1 MICKG
6 ISYTRILLLLN
17 DILDKNQMEHVF
29 FAVYDDDDNNGEFES
44 LKRKFYQQLK
54 GKFPEFQKEQTFDM
68 KIIKGPSIEELIS
81 KAYIGLGSASF
92 IRVDEVRFFPSMF
105 LLIRENDDILYK
117 LRFLQKIQ
125 YPLDQKRV
133 YRMLDGKFF
142 MDVFGRSDLRINDA
156 VYHFCVLSIDSRA
169 NLWKWITLTKE
180 HEYIDQCYMDAL
192 SGNGF
197 RGKNR
202 RTIKIY
208 EMVDLYFGEKFVL
221 YNDASFLLDD
231 HQFNFFALFI
241 RYIEALGK
249 SLGLNVDQAQRLL
262 QRINQK
268 NMQYTNDDLDF
279 TIEVSDVYTEFSD
292 QLEIQYLS
300 LLDIQR
306 YSVDISGF
314 YREDNEINET
324 EPPETIEE
332 LFDRLY
338 DFPKDDKQIIL
349 NAIHQDENGRSYQ
362 SLLDNAMQDAY
373 ESDSYLSLH
382 IYIDPNYT
390 KYRKRYEKWFK
401 NDYVYQTLDQSAPEY
416 VRNLWMTSAVLKN
429 GARCDIFLDGYMV
442 ENFEKYIS
450 TINHQYFIDQIKI
463 RKKLNLL

>member
-1 MICKG
+1 MKG
-6 ISYTRILLLLN
+6 PKHGGANLAVAKQMELVIDKVGLDATDEQLKQVIN

-197 RGKNR
+197 RR
-202 RTIKIY
+202 
-208 EMVDLYFGEKFVL
+208 
-221 YNDASFLLDD
+221 
-231 HQFNFFALFI
+231 
-241 RYIEALGK
+241 
-249 SLGLNVDQAQRLL
+249 
-262 QRINQK
+262 
-268 NMQYTNDDLDF
+268 
-279 TIEVSDVYTEFSD
+279 
-292 QLEIQYLS
+292 
-300 LLDIQR
+300 
-306 YSVDISGF
+306 
-314 YREDNEINET
+314 
-324 EPPETIEE
+324 
-332 LFDRLY
+332 
-338 DFPKDDKQIIL
+338 
-349 NAIHQDENGRSYQ
+349 
-362 SLLDNAMQDAY
+362 
-373 ESDSYLSLH
+373 
-382 IYIDPNYT
+382 
-390 KYRKRYEKWFK
+390 
-401 NDYVYQTLDQSAPEY
+401 
-416 VRNLWMTSAVLKN
+416 
-429 GARCDIFLDGYMV
+429 
-442 ENFEKYIS
+442 
-450 TINHQYFIDQIKI
+450 
-463 RKKLNLL
+463 

>member
-1 MICKG
+1 M
-6 ISYTRILLLLN
+6 N
-17 DILDKNQMEHVF
+17 NQ
-29 FAVYDDDDNNGEFES
+29 
-44 LKRKFYQQLK
+44 
-54 GKFPEFQKEQTFDM
+54 
-68 KIIKGPSIEELIS
+68 
-81 KAYIGLGSASF
+81 
-92 IRVDEVRFFPSMF
+92 
-105 LLIRENDDILYK
+105 
-117 LRFLQKIQ
+117 
-125 YPLDQKRV
+125 
-133 YRMLDGKFF
+133 
-142 MDVFGRSDLRINDA
+142 
-156 VYHFCVLSIDSRA
+156 
-169 NLWKWITLTKE
+169 
-180 HEYIDQCYMDAL
+180 
-192 SGNGF
+192 
-197 RGKNR
+197 
-202 RTIKIY
+202 IY
-208 EMVDLYFGEKFVL
+208 EMVDLYFGENFVL

-249 SLGLNVDQAQRLL
+249 SLGLNVDQTQRLL

-390 KYRKRYEKWFK
+390 K
-401 NDYVYQTLDQSAPEY
+401 
-416 VRNLWMTSAVLKN
+416 
-429 GARCDIFLDGYMV
+429 
-442 ENFEKYIS
+442 
-450 TINHQYFIDQIKI
+450 
-463 RKKLNLL
+463 

>member
-1 MICKG
+1 MQNKNTIKNWKIEITEEG
-6 ISYTRILLLLN
+6 AKLFITEGAVMARDVLNLAREQAIKYNLSVLKIYMHDGQYYDYTFEDDMLYFIHMTE
-17 DILDKNQMEHVF
+17 KMEHVF

-44 LKRKFYQQLK
+44 LKRRFYQQLK

-197 RGKNR
+197 RR
-202 RTIKIY
+202 
-208 EMVDLYFGEKFVL
+208 
-221 YNDASFLLDD
+221 
-231 HQFNFFALFI
+231 
-241 RYIEALGK
+241 
-249 SLGLNVDQAQRLL
+249 
-262 QRINQK
+262 
-268 NMQYTNDDLDF
+268 
-279 TIEVSDVYTEFSD
+279 
-292 QLEIQYLS
+292 
-300 LLDIQR
+300 
-306 YSVDISGF
+306 
-314 YREDNEINET
+314 
-324 EPPETIEE
+324 
-332 LFDRLY
+332 
-338 DFPKDDKQIIL
+338 
-349 NAIHQDENGRSYQ
+349 
-362 SLLDNAMQDAY
+362 
-373 ESDSYLSLH
+373 
-382 IYIDPNYT
+382 
-390 KYRKRYEKWFK
+390 
-401 NDYVYQTLDQSAPEY
+401 
-416 VRNLWMTSAVLKN
+416 
-429 GARCDIFLDGYMV
+429 
-442 ENFEKYIS
+442 
-450 TINHQYFIDQIKI
+450 
-463 RKKLNLL
+463 

>member
-1 MICKG
+1 MI
-6 ISYTRILLLLN
+6 IS
-17 DILDKNQMEHVF
+17 
-29 FAVYDDDDNNGEFES
+29 
-44 LKRKFYQQLK
+44 
-54 GKFPEFQKEQTFDM
+54 
-68 KIIKGPSIEELIS
+68 
-81 KAYIGLGSASF
+81 
-92 IRVDEVRFFPSMF
+92 
-105 LLIRENDDILYK
+105 
-117 LRFLQKIQ
+117 
-125 YPLDQKRV
+125 
-133 YRMLDGKFF
+133 
-142 MDVFGRSDLRINDA
+142 
-156 VYHFCVLSIDSRA
+156 
-169 NLWKWITLTKE
+169 
-180 HEYIDQCYMDAL
+180 
-192 SGNGF
+192 
-197 RGKNR
+197 
-202 RTIKIY
+202 
-208 EMVDLYFGEKFVL
+208 
-221 YNDASFLLDD
+221 
-231 HQFNFFALFI
+231 QFFFALFI

-249 SLGLNVDQAQRLL
+249 SFRFKCRSGSEIVATYQPEKYA
-262 QRINQK
+262 I
-268 NMQYTNDDLDF
+268 YEYDLDF

-401 NDYVYQTLDQSAPEY
+401 ND
-416 VRNLWMTSAVLKN
+416 
-429 GARCDIFLDGYMV
+429 
-442 ENFEKYIS
+442 
-450 TINHQYFIDQIKI
+450 
-463 RKKLNLL
+463 

>member
-1 MICKG
+1 
-6 ISYTRILLLLN
+6 
-17 DILDKNQMEHVF
+17 MEHVF

-44 LKRKFYQQLK
+44 LKRRFYQQLK

-197 RGKNR
+197 RR
-202 RTIKIY
+202 
-208 EMVDLYFGEKFVL
+208 
-221 YNDASFLLDD
+221 
-231 HQFNFFALFI
+231 
-241 RYIEALGK
+241 
-249 SLGLNVDQAQRLL
+249 
-262 QRINQK
+262 
-268 NMQYTNDDLDF
+268 
-279 TIEVSDVYTEFSD
+279 
-292 QLEIQYLS
+292 
-300 LLDIQR
+300 
-306 YSVDISGF
+306 
-314 YREDNEINET
+314 
-324 EPPETIEE
+324 
-332 LFDRLY
+332 
-338 DFPKDDKQIIL
+338 
-349 NAIHQDENGRSYQ
+349 
-362 SLLDNAMQDAY
+362 
-373 ESDSYLSLH
+373 
-382 IYIDPNYT
+382 
-390 KYRKRYEKWFK
+390 
-401 NDYVYQTLDQSAPEY
+401 
-416 VRNLWMTSAVLKN
+416 
-429 GARCDIFLDGYMV
+429 
-442 ENFEKYIS
+442 
-450 TINHQYFIDQIKI
+450 
-463 RKKLNLL
+463 

>member
-1 MICKG
+1 MLRINRSFTKTEASVLDMCLVLHADHGGGNNSTFTNVVMSSTGTDIYSCFAGAIGSLKG
-6 ISYTRILLLLN
+6 PKHGGANLAVAKQMELVIDTVGLNASDEQIRQIVN

-92 IRVDEVRFFPSMF
+92 IRVDEGSFFPSMF

-197 RGKNR
+197 RR
-202 RTIKIY
+202 
-208 EMVDLYFGEKFVL
+208 
-221 YNDASFLLDD
+221 
-231 HQFNFFALFI
+231 
-241 RYIEALGK
+241 
-249 SLGLNVDQAQRLL
+249 
-262 QRINQK
+262 
-268 NMQYTNDDLDF
+268 
-279 TIEVSDVYTEFSD
+279 
-292 QLEIQYLS
+292 
-300 LLDIQR
+300 
-306 YSVDISGF
+306 
-314 YREDNEINET
+314 
-324 EPPETIEE
+324 
-332 LFDRLY
+332 
-338 DFPKDDKQIIL
+338 
-349 NAIHQDENGRSYQ
+349 
-362 SLLDNAMQDAY
+362 
-373 ESDSYLSLH
+373 
-382 IYIDPNYT
+382 
-390 KYRKRYEKWFK
+390 
-401 NDYVYQTLDQSAPEY
+401 
-416 VRNLWMTSAVLKN
+416 
-429 GARCDIFLDGYMV
+429 
-442 ENFEKYIS
+442 
-450 TINHQYFIDQIKI
+450 
-463 RKKLNLL
+463 

>member
-1 MICKG
+1 MILEKLIHFISYIKQDCLYNCNIFSNKYLEIYPNRVYNIKRKGGNHMEEKKECITLKTRLYQKYILEIESYLG
-6 ISYTRILLLLN
+6 ISQYHQNLFYNSNEEDTFYNDMQRYIVYQDLLLLN

-197 RGKNR
+197 RR
-202 RTIKIY
+202 
-208 EMVDLYFGEKFVL
+208 
-221 YNDASFLLDD
+221 
-231 HQFNFFALFI
+231 
-241 RYIEALGK
+241 
-249 SLGLNVDQAQRLL
+249 
-262 QRINQK
+262 
-268 NMQYTNDDLDF
+268 
-279 TIEVSDVYTEFSD
+279 
-292 QLEIQYLS
+292 
-300 LLDIQR
+300 
-306 YSVDISGF
+306 
-314 YREDNEINET
+314 
-324 EPPETIEE
+324 
-332 LFDRLY
+332 
-338 DFPKDDKQIIL
+338 
-349 NAIHQDENGRSYQ
+349 
-362 SLLDNAMQDAY
+362 
-373 ESDSYLSLH
+373 
-382 IYIDPNYT
+382 
-390 KYRKRYEKWFK
+390 
-401 NDYVYQTLDQSAPEY
+401 
-416 VRNLWMTSAVLKN
+416 
-429 GARCDIFLDGYMV
+429 
-442 ENFEKYIS
+442 
-450 TINHQYFIDQIKI
+450 
-463 RKKLNLL
+463 

>member
-1 MICKG
+1 M
-6 ISYTRILLLLN
+6 N
-17 DILDKNQMEHVF
+17 NQ
-29 FAVYDDDDNNGEFES
+29 
-44 LKRKFYQQLK
+44 
-54 GKFPEFQKEQTFDM
+54 
-68 KIIKGPSIEELIS
+68 
-81 KAYIGLGSASF
+81 
-92 IRVDEVRFFPSMF
+92 
-105 LLIRENDDILYK
+105 
-117 LRFLQKIQ
+117 
-125 YPLDQKRV
+125 
-133 YRMLDGKFF
+133 
-142 MDVFGRSDLRINDA
+142 
-156 VYHFCVLSIDSRA
+156 
-169 NLWKWITLTKE
+169 
-180 HEYIDQCYMDAL
+180 
-192 SGNGF
+192 
-197 RGKNR
+197 
-202 RTIKIY
+202 IY

-249 SLGLNVDQAQRLL
+249 SLGLNVDQTQRLL

-279 TIEVSDVYTEFSD
+279 IIEVSDVYTEFSD

>member
-1 MICKG
+1 M
-6 ISYTRILLLLN
+6 N
-17 DILDKNQMEHVF
+17 NQ
-29 FAVYDDDDNNGEFES
+29 
-44 LKRKFYQQLK
+44 
-54 GKFPEFQKEQTFDM
+54 
-68 KIIKGPSIEELIS
+68 
-81 KAYIGLGSASF
+81 
-92 IRVDEVRFFPSMF
+92 
-105 LLIRENDDILYK
+105 
-117 LRFLQKIQ
+117 
-125 YPLDQKRV
+125 
-133 YRMLDGKFF
+133 
-142 MDVFGRSDLRINDA
+142 
-156 VYHFCVLSIDSRA
+156 
-169 NLWKWITLTKE
+169 
-180 HEYIDQCYMDAL
+180 
-192 SGNGF
+192 
-197 RGKNR
+197 
-202 RTIKIY
+202 IY

-390 KYRKRYEKWFK
+390 KYRKRY
-401 NDYVYQTLDQSAPEY
+401 